1 MFGNLRK
8 PYSSAAIVC
17 ALTAATTAFGQSGND
32 ADLLAGLRP
41 VTAEMLE
48 NPADGNWLI
57 WRKTYDSQGFS
68 PLDQINT
75 GNVAGLA
82 EAWRTPLGQGSSMAT
97 PLVHDGVMF
106 LADTNDTVLAL
117 DAGSGEELWRY
128 EHATGADATRGL
140 NGKFGIA
147 IYRET
152 LIVPT
157 LDLRLLALDFR
168 SGELVWEHAIAVS
181 AANPG
186 RYSLRA
192 APLLADGVIVQGVTA
207 TMVPEGG
214 FIIGVD
220 AGSGEELWRFHT
232 VAGPDD
238 PGGNTWNDIA
248 GTERQGGS
256 VWVSGSYD
264 PELDLVFFGPA
275 PTYHTAP
282 LLDAAEIPGVSN
294 DALYTN
300 STIALRP
307 RSGELVW
314 HFQHVANDQ
323 WDLDWSFER
332 QIVEVDVDGAPR
344 KAVITAGKM
353 ALYDALDAATG
364 EYLFSI
370 DLGLQNMVASIDPQ
384 TGVKTMN
391 ANARPNAENA
401 VLICPQPIGGRN
413 WLAAA
418 VNPANNML
426 FLPLAET
433 CMMGGPT
440 GGDSNLLSTGVS
452 ISSVPPPDS
461 DGNIGRLQAVNLATQ
476 ELAWSFREFMP
487 PSSAVLATG
496 GGLVFSGALDQSFK
510 AFDQADGEV
519 LWSTD
524 LGDIAASFP
533 ISYSVNGKQHIAL
546 IVGQPGLHAS
556 ALIGHA
562 MQTSGDLSRFAGL
575 TREGPALVVFALP

>member
-1 MFGNLRK
+1 MFHKHWIG
-8 PYSSAAIVC
+8 AALFCVC
-17 ALTAATTAFGQSGND
+17 FAAAPAFGQSNGGD
-32 ADLLAGLRP
+32 GDLLAEMRP
-41 VTAEMLE
+41 VSGDML
-48 NPADGNWLI
+48 ADPEAGNWLI
-57 WRKTYDSQGFS
+57 WRKTYDSAGYS
-68 PLDQINT
+68 PLDQIDT
-75 GNVAGLA
+75 ENVDRLV
-82 EAWRTPLGQGSSMAT
+82 EAWRIPLGQGSSMAT

-106 LADTNDTVLAL
+106 LADTNDAVLAL
-117 DAGSGEELWRY
+117 DARSGEELWRY
-128 EHATGADATRGL
+128 EHETGSDATAGL

-147 IYRET
+147 VYGENI
-152 LIVPT
+152 IVPT

-168 SGELVWEHAIAVS
+168 TGEPVWEHAIAVS
-181 AANPG
+181 ADRPN

-214 FIIGVD
+214 FIVGLD
-220 AGSGEELWRFHT
+220 AGSGEELWRFQT

-238 PGGNTWNDIA
+238 PGGDTWNDIA
-248 GTERQGGS
+248 HTERQGGS

-282 LLDAAEIPGVSN
+282 LLQPVDIQGVSN

-307 RSGELVW
+307 RTGELAW

-332 QIVEVDVDGAPR
+332 QIIEVDVNGSPR
-344 KAVITAGKM
+344 RAVITAGKM

-364 EYLFSI
+364 DYLFSI
-370 DLGLQNMVASIDPQ
+370 DLGLQNLVASIDPQ
-384 TGVKTMN
+384 TGRKTMN
-391 ANARPNAENA
+391 PNARPNAENA

-413 WLAAA
+413 WLAAS
-418 VNPANNML
+418 VNPESNML

-433 CMMGGPT
+433 CMMGGPI
-440 GGDSNLLSTGVS
+440 GGDSQLLSTGVE
-452 ISSVPPPDS
+452 ITGVAPPDS
-461 DGNIGRLQAVNLATQ
+461 DGNIGRLQAINLETR

-496 GGLVFSGALDQSFK
+496 GGLVFGGAIDQSFK

-524 LGDIAASFP
+524 LGDVAASFP
-533 ISYSVNGKQHIAL
+533 ISYSVDGKQHIAL
-546 IVGQPGLHAS
+546 VVGQPGLHAS
-556 ALIGHA
+556 ALTGHA
-562 MQTSGDLSRFAGL
+562 MQTSGDMSRFAGL

>member
-1 MFGNLRK
+1 MFGNLQK
-8 PYSSAAIVC
+8 PYSAAAIVC
-17 ALTAATTAFGQSGND
+17 ALAAATTAFGQSGND

-106 LADTNDTVLAL
+106 LADTNDTVFAL

-128 EHATGADATRGL
+128 EHETGADATGGL

-168 SGELVWEHAIAVS
+168 SGEVVWEHAIAVS

-264 PELDLVFFGPA
+264 PELGLVFFGPA

-282 LLDAAEIPGVSN
+282 LLDAVEIPGVSN

-418 VNPANNML
+418 VNPASNML

-562 MQTSGDLSRFAGL
+562 MQTSGDPSRFAGL

>member
-1 MFGNLRK
+1 MLHKHRIG
-8 PYSSAAIVC
+8 AAMACVC
-17 ALTAATTAFGQSGND
+17 FAATPVLAQSTD
-32 ADLLAGLRP
+32 ADTELLENLRP
-41 VTAEMLE
+41 VTAEMLAD
-48 NPADGNWLI
+48 PAPENWLI
-57 WRKTYDSQGFS
+57 WRKTYGAAGFS
-68 PLDQINT
+68 PLDEIHT
-75 GNVAGLA
+75 ENVDQLA
-82 EAWRTPLGQGSSMAT
+82 QAWRIPLGQGSSMAT

-106 LADTNDTVLAL
+106 LADTNDAVLAL
-117 DAGSGEELWRY
+117 DARNGEELWRY
-128 EHATGADATRGL
+128 EHETGPDATAGL

-147 IYRET
+147 MYGEQ

-168 SGELVWEHAIAVS
+168 SGEPVWEHAISVS
-181 AANPG
+181 AESPS

-192 APLLADGVIVQGVTA
+192 APLLANGVIVQGVTA

-214 FIIGVD
+214 FILGID
-220 AGSGEELWRFHT
+220 AASGEELWRFQT

-238 PGGNTWNDIA
+238 PGGNTWNDIPL
-248 GTERQGGS
+248 GERQGGS
-256 VWVSGSYD
+256 VWISGSYD

-282 LLDAAEIPGVSN
+282 LLERLDIPGVSN

-307 RSGELVW
+307 QSGELVW

-332 QIVEVDVDGAPR
+332 QIIEVEVDGAHR

-370 DLGLQNMVASIDPQ
+370 DLGLQNLVASIDPQ

-413 WLAAA
+413 WPAASL
-418 VNPANNML
+418 NPQSNML

-440 GGDSNLLSTGVS
+440 GGDGNLLSTGVA
-452 ISSVPPPDS
+452 ISSVPLPDS
-461 DGNIGRLQAVNLATQ
+461 DGNIGRLQAINLETR

-487 PSSAVLATG
+487 PASAVLATG
-496 GGLVFSGALDQSFK
+496 GGLVFGGAIDQSFK
-510 AFDQADGEV
+510 AFDQADGKV
-519 LWSTD
+519 LWSMD
-524 LGDIAASFP
+524 LGDVPASFP
-533 ISYSVNGKQHIAL
+533 ISYGVDGKQHIAL

-556 ALIGHA
+556 ALTGHA
-562 MQTSGDLSRFAGL
+562 MQTSGDMSRFSGL

>member
-1 MFGNLRK
+1 MFGNLQK
-8 PYSSAAIVC
+8 PYSAAAIVC
-17 ALTAATTAFGQSGND
+17 ALAAATTAFGQSGND
-32 ADLLAGLRP
+32 ADLLAGLRS

-75 GNVAGLA
+75 GNVEGLA

-128 EHATGADATRGL
+128 EHETGADATRGL

-168 SGELVWEHAIAVS
+168 SGEVVWEHAIAVS

-264 PELDLVFFGPA
+264 PELGLVFFGPA

-282 LLDAAEIPGVSN
+282 LLDAVEIPDVSN

-418 VNPANNML
+418 VNPENNML

-546 IVGQPGLHAS
+546 IIGQPGLHAS

-562 MQTSGDLSRFAGL
+562 MQTSGDPSRFAGL

>member
-1 MFGNLRK
+1 MLRISQSK
-8 PYSSAAIVC
+8 YVGAALAC
-17 ALTAATTAFGQSGND
+17 ALLAAGSAFAQSNSG
-32 ADLLAGLRP
+32 AELLRDLRP
-41 VTAEMLE
+41 VSAEMLA
-48 NPADGNWLI
+48 NPGAGDWLS
-57 WRKTYDSQGFS
+57 WRKTYASQGYS
-68 PLDQINT
+68 PLDEINT
-75 GNVAGLA
+75 ENVAQLV
-82 EAWRTPLGQGSSMAT
+82 EAWRAPLGQGSSMAT

-106 LADTNDTVLAL
+106 LADTNDVVLAL
-117 DAGSGEELWRY
+117 DARSGAELWRY
-128 EHATGADATRGL
+128 EHETGPDATGGL

-147 IYRET
+147 IYQET

-157 LDLRLLALDFR
+157 LDLRLLALNFR
-168 SGELVWEHAIAVS
+168 SGELVWEHAITVS
-181 AANPG
+181 ADSPT

-192 APLLADGVIVQGVTA
+192 APLLANGVVVQGVTA

-214 FIIGVD
+214 FIIGID
-220 AGSGEELWRFHT
+220 AASGEELWRFQT
-232 VAGPDD
+232 VAGPED
-238 PGGNTWNDIA
+238 PGGHTWNDIA
-248 GTERQGGS
+248 HDEREGGS
-256 VWVSGSYD
+256 VWIAGSYD

-282 LLDAAEIPGVSN
+282 LLDPVELEDVSN

-332 QIVEVDVDGAPR
+332 QIIEVDVGGENR

-370 DLGLQNMVASIDPQ
+370 DLGLQNLVASIDPQ

-391 ANARPNAENA
+391 ANARPNAESA
-401 VLICPQPIGGRN
+401 VLVCPQPIGGRN

-418 VNPANNML
+418 VNPISNML

-440 GGDSNLLSTGVS
+440 GGESELLSTGVA
-452 ISSVPPPDS
+452 ISGVAPPDS
-461 DGNIGRLQAVNLATQ
+461 DGNIGRLQAIDLNTR

-487 PSSAVLATG
+487 PASALLATG
-496 GGLVFSGALDQSFK
+496 GGLVFGGAVDQSFK
-510 AFDQADGEV
+510 AFDQSNGEV
-519 LWSTD
+519 LWTTD
-524 LGDIAASFP
+524 LGDIGASFP
-533 ISYSVNGKQHIAL
+533 ISYSVDGKQHIAL
-546 IVGQPGLHAS
+546 VVGQAGLHAS

-562 MQTSGDLSRFAGL
+562 MQTSGDFTRFGAL
-575 TREGPALVVFALP
+575 TREGPSLVVFALP